1 MTTMLHIDGSSGEG
15 GGQVLRTALGLSLVT
30 GTPFLIDK
38 IRAGR
43 EKPGLKR
50 QHLTAV
56 LAAAEVGAAQVEGA
70 ALGSMRLAFK
80 PKALRAGDYR
90 FAIGTAGS
98 TTLVLQTILPA
109 LLAADGPSTVELV
122 GGTHNPMAPPF
133 DFLQHAFAPV
143 LHRMGASLGL
153 QLRTHGFYP
162 AGGGQW
168 RATIAK
174 AAWTPCELLTRQE
187 KPQLRARIVLA
198 KIPQHVGEREAST
211 LRARLGLRGDEV
223 TIEEVASVGPGN
235 VVMLRLGFGEVT
247 EVVTALGERSVRAED
262 VAAQVADEAGTL
274 LAANVPVGE
283 HLADQLL
290 IPMALAGGGAFRTL
304 QPSLHTTTNAQVIE
318 QFLPVAFTMREDQGQ
333 PGSWV
338 VSVRPR

>member
-1 MTTMLHIDGSSGEG
+1 MLFLDGSQGEG

-30 GTPFLIDK
+30 GTAFVIEK

-56 LAAAEVGAAQVEGA
+56 LAAAEVGSAQVEGA

-80 PKALRAGDYR
+80 PKALRAGNYR

-98 TTLVLQTILPA
+98 TTLVLQTVLPA

-122 GGTHNPMAPPF
+122 GGTHNAMAPPF

-143 LHRMGASLGL
+143 LHRMGASLAVAI
-153 QLRTHGFYP
+153 RKHGFYP
-162 AGGGQW
+162 AGGGEWQ
-168 RATIAK
+168 AKIAK
-174 AAWTPCELLTRQE
+174 AAWTPCELLDRPAQ
-187 KPQLRARIVLA
+187 PQLRARIVLS
-198 KIPQHVGEREAST
+198 KIPQHVGEREAAT
-211 LRARLGLRGDEV
+211 LRARLGLRASEV
-223 TIEEVASVGPGN
+223 MIEEVAAAGPGN
-235 VVMLRLGFGEVT
+235 VVLLRLGFGEVT
-247 EVVTALGERSVRAED
+247 EVVSALGERSLRAED
-262 VAAQVADEAGTL
+262 VAAKVADEAEAL

-304 QPSLHTTTNAQVIE
+304 RPSLHTTTNAQVIE
-318 QFLPVAFTMREDQGQ
+318 QFLPVVFGMREDQGR